1 MRFRCRNPFFL
12 DLPPHNAGL
21 SILGTSQLPS
31 PLMNSVTQ
39 MGLNMKLTTF
49 ITSIELQPQLSNT
62 SELTSLEVSEELTL
76 DEKSW
81 IVKSTPMNVAAF
93 LRTR

>member
-1 MRFRCRNPFFL
+1 MIVSAGTCWFESFLTRFRCRNPFFL

-39 MGLNMKLTTF
+39 LDLYMKLTTF
-49 ITSIELQPQLSNT
+49 LFKLNCSLSHR
-62 SELTSLEVSEELTL
+62 
-76 DEKSW
+76 
-81 IVKSTPMNVAAF
+81 TPVN
-93 LRTR
+93 

>member
-1 MRFRCRNPFFL
+1 MVVFVGTCWFQLVVKPLSRVLTRFRCRNPFFL

-39 MGLNMKLTTF
+39 LDLYMKLTTF
-49 ITSIELQPQLSNT
+49 LFKLNCSLSHR
-62 SELTSLEVSEELTL
+62 
-76 DEKSW
+76 
-81 IVKSTPMNVAAF
+81 TPVN
-93 LRTR
+93 